1 MESKIEHKKYLFE
14 GKTDKEWITLLSN
27 ACFCHGIR
35 RVKNTFDISEKED
48 EIIFYFDNN
57 GNLLNKTIV
66 DFLQQVQKEEEL
78 SENLKEE
85 LNISDD
91 WEDNNVTVSINS
103 LLIVLT
109 MMLDRE
115 DVLIIIRDLLN
126 HIV

>member
-1 MESKIEHKKYLFE
+1 MENKTEHKKYLFE

-27 ACFCHGIR
+27 ACFCHGISIQ
-35 RVKNTFDISEKED
+35 FDISEKKD
-48 EIIFYFDNN
+48 EIIFYFNN
-57 GNLLNKTIV
+57 DGKLLNKTTV

-78 SENLKEE
+78 SKNLKEE

-91 WEDNNVTVSINS
+91 WEDSNVTVSINS

-115 DVLIIIRDLLN
+115 DILIIIRDLLN
-126 HIV
+126 CVV